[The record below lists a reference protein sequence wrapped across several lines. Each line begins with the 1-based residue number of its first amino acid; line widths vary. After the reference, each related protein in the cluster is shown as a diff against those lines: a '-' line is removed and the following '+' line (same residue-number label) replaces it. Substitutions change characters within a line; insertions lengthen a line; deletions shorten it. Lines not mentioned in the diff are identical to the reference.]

1 MYSSVS
7 ILFIPSVALLTIQNH
22 VTSNLWHLV
31 RQVISS
37 SGHWTHD
44 CQLEMIA
51 SQLTCKM
58 LGNIWWCFWLCW
70 LRRGRYWHVRV
81 RGPNHCW
88 TSEGMG
94 PLSQKNDLAQNISI
108 IEVAKSQVIHWMSF
122 WDNKIICSMWVSRIQ
137 HRYLYLSL

>member
-44 CQLEMIA
+44 CQLEMIT

-70 LRRGRYWHVRV
+70 LRRGRYWQSGLEVPITAEPPKEWDPSPKRTIW
-81 RGPNHCW
+81 PK
-88 TSEGMG
+88 TSV
-94 PLSQKNDLAQNISI
+94 LSRLQNLRWSI
-108 IEVAKSQVIHWMSF
+108 GCLSETTKSSVPCELVEFSI
-122 WDNKIICSMWVSRIQ
+122 DICT
-137 HRYLYLSL
+137 